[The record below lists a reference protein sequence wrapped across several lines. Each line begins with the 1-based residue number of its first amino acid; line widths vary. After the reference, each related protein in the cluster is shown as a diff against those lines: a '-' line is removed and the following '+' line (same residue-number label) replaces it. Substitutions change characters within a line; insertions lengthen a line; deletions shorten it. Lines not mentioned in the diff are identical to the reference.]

1 MQPEFLAQ
9 RSALEE
15 LVYSRGHLGIMSVKC
30 HPEMA
35 GNGIEYAWG
44 MAKLQ
49 FRRRFNDLST
59 KNQAA
64 NVAKSLSTES
74 VIDKNG
80 TLRGAPLGITRV
92 RKYARHVRTYRNLY
106 RIYGRMIR
114 SLAKELKV
122 TGFAF
127 LEAMVKKISTHRN
140 ICELDRTYLK
150 KDLSDDDEVAGESE
164 DGGADS
170 GRDTDG
176 PEDEE
181 VDEHEC

>member
-1 MQPEFLAQ
+1 
-9 RSALEE
+9 
-15 LVYSRGHLGIMSVKC
+15 MSVKC

-49 FRRRFNDLST
+49 FRRRFNDVST

-64 NVAKSLSTES
+64 NVTKSLSRMP
-74 VIDKNG
+74 VIEKNG
-80 TLRGAPLGITRV
+80 NRRGAPLGITRV
-92 RKYARHVRTYRNLY
+92 RKYARRARTYRNLY
-106 RIYGRMIR
+106 RIYGRVIR
-114 SLAKELKV
+114 SLAKEMGV
-122 TGFAF
+122 TGYTL